1 MANKV
6 GRSIAIYLLRNDLRI
21 HDNECLRWC
30 VQNAYS
36 VIPLFCLDTKIYG
49 GDATTWTYKFPKTA
63 AYRTQFVLQS
73 LQNLRESYQRLG
85 CDLVVRKGQTTQ
97 EAVLEMIQVCKKS
110 TTGEKYDVVIL
121 LCRSLILGKFRN
133 RKSNFL
139 LNMNFSCEGQL
150 FHHKTKCQIYTY
162 V

>member
-6 GRSIAIYLLRNDLRI
+6 GRSIAIYLLQNDLRI

-49 GDATTWTYKFPKTA
+49 GDATTWTYKFLKTA

-121 LCRSLILGKFRN
+121 LYQSLISEKLAN
-133 RKSNFL
+133 RKNSFP
-139 LNMNFSCEGQL
+139 LNLNFS
-150 FHHKTKCQIYTY
+150 Y
-162 V
+162 